1 MNISNWSLARKVGQL
16 VVGGFGG
23 KEITQEV
30 RSLIQEYHAGGVIL
44 FSRSIGTLEQLSVL
58 TSQLQELAVAG
69 GGSPLLIA
77 IDQEGGNHIHVR
89 DGMTLTPGNMALGAA
104 GDEEGVYQA
113 ARISG
118 QELRALGIN
127 VNYAPDVDV
136 NNNPLNPVIGIRS
149 FGEDPQLVGRLGAAA
164 VRGFQDAGIT
174 ATAKHFPGH
183 GDTSTDSH
191 LDLPTIPHSMERLKS
206 LELVPFEYAIE
217 AGVDMIMTAHIVF
230 SELEPEG
237 VPATLSRRVVTELLR
252 EQLQFAGV
260 ITTDCL
266 EMKAIADRYGPAE
279 GAVRALEA
287 GVDLVLVSH
296 TYAEQIN
303 VIRAILAAVETG
315 RLTEERI
322 ELSVRRILAM
332 KQRRRMGEPREAW
345 TQTAG
350 TIGLPAS
357 RAVVRELAERSV
369 TLVKNEGMLPLDS
382 SLPTLVVRVRHRL
395 HMGEDDAAEPAVTL
409 AAELGVRF
417 SDVQEV
423 VVGSAPNAEELDL
436 VMEAAGKA
444 GQIVVLTSNALYFP
458 EQAELVVLLG
468 SVPAALVAASM
479 RNPYDLSAFPE
490 VPAYLACYEDLPN
503 TLQALAG
510 ILDGRQQAKGKLPVT
525 L

>member
-1 MNISNWSLARKVGQL
+1 MNISDWSLEKKVGQL
-16 VVGGFGG
+16 VVGGFSGR
-23 KEITQEV
+23 EITEEV
-30 RSLIQEYHAGGVIL
+30 RSLVQEHHAGGVIL
-44 FSRSIGTLEQLSVL
+44 FSRSIGSLEQLSGL
-58 TSQLQELAVAG
+58 TTELQELAGAG
-69 GGSPLLIA
+69 GGAPLLIA
-77 IDQEGGNHIHVR
+77 IDQEGGQNIHVR
-89 DGMTLTPGNMALGAA
+89 EGVTLTPGNMALGAA

-149 FGEDPQLVGRLGAAA
+149 YGEDPQLVGRFGAAA
-164 VRGFQDAGIT
+164 VRGFQDEGIT

-183 GDTSTDSH
+183 GDTSMDSH
-191 LDLPTIPHSMERLKS
+191 IDLPTIRHSMERLES
-206 LELVPFEYAIE
+206 LELVPFQRAIE

-237 VPATLSRRVVTELLR
+237 VPATLSHRVVTGLLR
-252 EQLQFAGV
+252 ERLQFAGV

-296 TYAEQIN
+296 TYAEQVN
-303 VIRAILAAVETG
+303 VITAILEALKTG

-332 KQRRRMGEPREAW
+332 KERRRMGEPQGGW
-345 TQTAG
+345 PQIAG
-350 TIGLPAS
+350 SIGLPAS

-369 TLVKNEGMLPLDS
+369 TLVKDEGVLPLDPG
-382 SLPTLVVRVRHRL
+382 LPTLVVRVRHRL
-395 HMGEDDAAEPAVTL
+395 HMGSDDTAEPAVTL
-409 AAELGVRF
+409 ASELAASF
-417 SDVQEV
+417 PDVQEV
-423 VVGSAPNAEELDL
+423 VVGAASDAEERSA
-436 VMEAAGKA
+436 VTARAGAAG
-444 GQIVVLTSNALYFP
+444 QVVVLTSNALYFP
-458 EQAELVVLLG
+458 EQAELVAQLG
-468 SVPAALVAASM
+468 SLPAVLVAASM
-479 RNPYDLSAFPE
+479 RSPYDLAAFPD

-503 TLQALAG
+503 TLRALAG
-510 ILDGRQQAKGKLPVT
+510 ILAGRTTARGRLPVT